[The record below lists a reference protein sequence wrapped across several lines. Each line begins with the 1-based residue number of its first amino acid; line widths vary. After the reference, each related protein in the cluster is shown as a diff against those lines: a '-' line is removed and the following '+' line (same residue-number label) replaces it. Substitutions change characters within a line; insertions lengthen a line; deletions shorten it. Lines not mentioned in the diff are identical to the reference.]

1 MPIRRWE
8 TRSSQKVSAFVDNV
22 YKCVALTLA
31 REFGNMAGKLEEYEK
46 LLRELS
52 LRVNEPDQILIS
64 KAIEKVCILD
74 FVMLYVLRIA

>member
-1 MPIRRWE
+1 MLVCRWK
-8 TRSSQKVSAFVDNV
+8 TRPSEEVSLSVVQDG
-22 YKCVALTLA
+22 YGCVALTLG

-64 KAIEKVCILD
+64 KAIEKVC
-74 FVMLYVLRIA
+74 VL